1 MYSIRALLWIV
12 SMLMLVVPVHAQS
25 LQLEWEGPPG
35 ASPVDGFAPL
45 KPAEFLMDANGD
57 GVRDLTMIDADSEPA
72 RLVVR
77 SGADP
82 STRWVYPLNFEIDGK
97 GSDVRFYEVVGDGGL
112 KEAVVSQRQGNRLIG
127 MLEGG
132 RIEVENGVLAYGQ
145 NWVFG
150 GLLDYDGDGALE
162 LYIGETEKNVMQLW
176 GMGDD

>member
-1 MYSIRALLWIV
+1 MRLIRSLLWIV
-12 SMLMLVVPVHAQS
+12 PVLMLVGPAAAQP

-45 KPAEFLMDANGD
+45 QPAEFLMDANGD
-57 GVRDLTMIDADSEPA
+57 GVRDLTIIACEPGH
-72 RLVVR
+72 LLVR

-82 STRWVYPLNFEIDGK
+82 STQWVYPLNFEIDCK
-97 GSDVRFYEVVGDGGL
+97 GSDVRFYEIVGDGGL

-145 NWVFG
+145 DWVFA

-162 LYIGETEKNVMQLW
+162 LYVGETEKRVMQLW